1 MVTEDEL
8 EAKLSD
14 GRVEV
19 YTKQIPHKESP
30 LVNFLMTWIFPIL
43 MFVVIGQIMARM
55 MAKRMGGGNAMTF
68 GKSNAKI
75 YGENETGVT
84 FRDVAGEEEAKDA
97 LKEIVDFLHNPEK
110 YADIG
115 ANLPKGALLVGPPG
129 TGKTFLQRL
138 WQAKPMFRFFPF
150 PVQNL

>member
-1 MVTEDEL
+1 
-8 EAKLSD
+8 
-14 GRVEV
+14 
-19 YTKQIPHKESP
+19 
-30 LVNFLMTWIFPIL
+30 

-97 LKEIVDFLHNPEK
+97 LKEIVDFLHNPRKVRQRSVQSFQREHCV
-110 YADIG
+110 
-115 ANLPKGALLVGPPG
+115 VGPPG
-129 TGKTFLQRL
+129 TGKTLL
-138 WQAKPMFRFFPF
+138 AKAVAGEAHVPFYSLSGFRFLWKCLWAWVR
-150 PVQNL
+150 PVYVTC

>member
-1 MVTEDEL
+1 
-8 EAKLSD
+8 
-14 GRVEV
+14 
-19 YTKQIPHKESP
+19 
-30 LVNFLMTWIFPIL
+30 MTWIFPIL

-97 LKEIVDFLHNPEK
+97 LKEIVDFLHNPENMR
-110 YADIG
+110 ISE
-115 ANLPKGALLVGPPG
+115 PICQRAL
-129 TGKTFLQRL
+129 F
-138 WQAKPMFRFFPF
+138 W
-150 PVQNL
+150 

>member
-1 MVTEDEL
+1 
-8 EAKLSD
+8 
-14 GRVEV
+14 
-19 YTKQIPHKESP
+19 
-30 LVNFLMTWIFPIL
+30 MTWIFPIL

-97 LKEIVDFLHNPEK
+97 LKGDCRFPSQSGKICG
-110 YADIG
+110 YRSQSA
-115 ANLPKGALLVGPPG
+115 KGRS
-129 TGKTFLQRL
+129 F
-138 WQAKPMFRFFPF
+138 W
-150 PVQNL
+150 